1 MGIEPFLVGSAL
13 DCVLAQRLT
22 RRLCDR
28 CKEAYTPEPEDL
40 EAFGFPW
47 TQGEPL
53 PTLYRPVGCS
63 TCSKTGY
70 KGRIALHE
78 IMNVGEEIERLTVQ
92 RASAASIG
100 EIARAEGMLTLRQD
114 GMSKVAQGVTSIEEV
129 LRVVV

>member
-1 MGIEPFLVGSAL
+1 
-13 DCVLAQRLT
+13 VLAQRLT
-22 RRLCDR
+22 RRLCER
-28 CKEAYTPEPEDL
+28 CKEAYTPEPADL
-40 EAFGFPW
+40 EAFGYPW
-47 TQGEPL
+47 TTGEPL